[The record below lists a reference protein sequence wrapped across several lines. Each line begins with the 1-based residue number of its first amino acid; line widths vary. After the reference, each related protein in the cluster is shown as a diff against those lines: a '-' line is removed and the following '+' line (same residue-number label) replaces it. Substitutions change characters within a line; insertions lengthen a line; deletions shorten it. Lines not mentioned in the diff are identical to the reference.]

1 LYDEVTEDQYK
12 SIVRGRLQK
21 DDFVVDD
28 GVTGYMDNGMDDFGE
43 GDEIAESDVEESGRK
58 KKCACF
64 DSSFTRPGS
73 EPRTAKKKAKDTS
86 KAKGKP
92 KAPPPP
98 VVVPSISNYRPAVSE
113 DQEQDLLASILGGMD
128 DVPIATNKKS
138 RKRKPS
144 PEFDSHS
151 SSPPPHSRFSY
162 RSGKSASSG
171 YEDAS
176 SDGPIDDGPAVPD
189 SDDLAFSPKKR
200 VKTAGTFGVTPAID
214 RMERMD
220 VHSGTDDYDSFDN
233 SFDGVDMDAFMDVDD
248 DFEVQPK
255 TSKHEPVDFKIDHG
269 KVPLKPING
278 VPNKKD
284 SDNPSWLSVYDSLS
298 VTKDDTL
305 GPLNTSSTSF
315 GNNSNISAL
324 EPDGSLRFF
333 WLDYLENEGKLYFI
347 GKLKDKDSGAWVS
360 CCVTVEGLQ
369 RNLFVLPREKR
380 LEEETSH
387 ETDEVPGMKD
397 VYDDFDRLRKKAGI
411 KSWKAKFV
419 KRKYA
424 FGEVNVPKEA
434 SWLKVV
440 YGFDGERSF
449 FFCSRRLKLL
459 ISTMV

>member
-1 LYDEVTEDQYK
+1 MYDEVTEDQYK

-28 GVTGYMDNGMDDFGE
+28 GVAGYMDNGMEDFGE
-43 GDEIAESDVEESGRK
+43 GDEIAESDDDKADRK

-64 DSSFTRPGS
+64 DPSFTRLGS
-73 EPRTAKKKAKDTS
+73 ESRTAKKKAKDTS
-86 KAKGKP
+86 KMKAKP

-98 VVVPSISNYRPAVSE
+98 VVAPSISNYRPAVSE

-128 DVPIATNKKS
+128 DVPIPTHKKS

-151 SSPPPHSRFSY
+151 SSPPPHSRFSSY

-171 YEDAS
+171 YEDTS
-176 SDGPIDDGPAVPD
+176 SDAPIEDGPAVPD

-200 VKTAGTFGVTPAID
+200 VKTEGTFGVTPAID
-214 RMERMD
+214 RMGRMD
-220 VHSGTDDYDSFDN
+220 VHSGAEDYDSFDN
-233 SFDGVDMDAFMDVDD
+233 SFDGVDMDAFMDVED
-248 DFEVQPK
+248 DFGVQPK
-255 TSKHEPVDFKIDHG
+255 TSKHEPVDIKIDHG
-269 KVPLKPING
+269 KVKPING

-315 GNNSNISAL
+315 GNNSNVSAL

-333 WLDYLENEGKLYFI
+333 WLDYLENDGKLYFI

-380 LEEETSH
+380 VEQDEGTSH
-387 ETDEVPGMKD
+387 ETDEVPSMKD
-397 VYDDFDRLRKKAGI
+397 VYDDFDRVRKKAGI

-424 FGEVNVPKEA
+424 FGEVDVPKEA

-440 YGFDGERSF
+440 YGFDGQRSF
-449 FFCSRRLKLL
+449 SSPRPKLL
-459 ISTMV
+459 ISTMI